1 MPRTKSAKKA
11 LRQNI
16 RRRKINLERKTSLRA
31 VLKEFQALIRAQKNE
46 EAKKNLPQV
55 YQKLDK
61 LAKIGFIKT
70 GRAKRLKSRLAKKL
84 KSK

>member
-1 MPRTKSAKKA
+1 MPRTQSAKKA

-16 RRRKINLERKTSLRA
+16 RRRKVNLARKTSLRTT
-31 VLKEFQALIRAQKNE
+31 LKNFQTLIKE
-46 EAKKNLPQV
+46 GKFDEAKKNLSLV

-61 LAKIGFIKT
+61 SVKIDFIKV

-84 KSK
+84 KNK